1 MFVLFGKAS
10 SFKMQL
16 ITLTQTSTDIFY
28 EDSHQENY
36 KIFSKYINN
45 VISND
50 KYTSLKVSTKNLIAK
65 KDANKDNLI
74 EVDKLKELIS
84 KAKNPEQ
91 TYSIGDSDAIVA
103 NTISNTVKGCWSIP
117 LGLPATEKNLMVR
130 IKLKLRSDG
139 SVAKSE
145 IIDHQ
150 RMNKPGQGFYKVL
163 AESALRA
170 VKLCSPF
177 NVKVANNQE
186 ILLKFDARNILFG
199 TPSIEDKK
207 TEIAKAEK
215 SSRKVFIKK
224 IR

>member
-1 MFVLFGKAS
+1 M
-10 SFKMQL
+10 
-16 ITLTQTSTDIFY
+16 
-28 EDSHQENY
+28 
-36 KIFSKYINN
+36 
-45 VISND
+45 
-50 KYTSLKVSTKNLIAK
+50 
-65 KDANKDNLI
+65 
-74 EVDKLKELIS
+74 
-84 KAKNPEQ
+84 
-91 TYSIGDSDAIVA
+91 
-103 NTISNTVKGCWSIP
+103 
-117 LGLPATEKNLMVR
+117 GLPATEKNLMVR

-207 TEIAKAEK
+207 IEIAKAET
-215 SSRKVFIKK
+215 SQTQKVAQNIKFCVNNHRSYDTKTNEYKYK
-224 IR
+224 IRRFDNPYYTCNSNFIID